1 LRKTL
6 LDGWAAVRADTL
18 AAVNGDLSS
27 VFLLSLLAMFNPTLL
42 AAVTVMMLLPNPK
55 KLMFGYLLGAY
66 TTSITL
72 GLLIVFSLNGSSSV
86 ETARNT
92 LSPSED
98 IVLGALAL
106 LVAFV
111 LGTGRDA
118 RLQER
123 RRRRKAAKESSGPP
137 KESLPERML
146 GRGSARITFVLG
158 LVLTFPGVSYLAALD
173 RIAKL
178 DPGTVPTVLL
188 VVGFC
193 LMQQLLLELPLLGYT
208 VAPEWTEGAVAR
220 FRAWLGRSGR
230 RAAIVGAAAIGVLL
244 VVRGLATLLG

>member
-1 LRKTL
+1 M
-6 LDGWAAVRADTL
+6 ADTL
-18 AAVNGDLSS
+18 ATVNGDLTS

-55 KLMFGYLLGAY
+55 KLMLGYLLGAY
-66 TTSITL
+66 TTSISL
-72 GLLIVFSLNGSSSV
+72 GLLIVFSLNGSGSV

-92 LSPSED
+92 LSPCED
-98 IVLGALAL
+98 IVVGLLAL

-123 RRRRKAAKESSGPP
+123 RHRRKAAKESSGAA
-137 KESLPERML
+137 KESWPERML

-158 LVLTFPGVSYLAALD
+158 LVLSFPGVSFLAALD
-173 RIAKL
+173 HIAKL

-193 LMQQLLLELPLLGYT
+193 LMQQMLLELPLLGYAI
-208 VAPEWTEGAVAR
+208 APEWTQDAVTR
-220 FRAWLGRSGR
+220 LRAWLGRSGR
-230 RAAIVGAAAIGVLL
+230 RAAIAGAAIVGILL
-244 VVRGLATLLG
+244 IARGLVNLLS